1 MTTARLAEIRRHPIK
16 GVGWEAL
23 EAIDLAPGAALP
35 RDRLWAIAHGAS
47 AFDPDAPAW
56 LPRKNFLVVAL
67 SPRLAQARARW
78 DGARLSL
85 THPEL
90 DPLTA
95 DPETEGHRVAD
106 WAGALASDVQPAP
119 YRLVR
124 APGAM
129 TDMPDP
135 WVSIGNLATLRAL
148 SQRMGIALHP
158 GRFRANLWLDGLAPG
173 EERGWVGGEIA
184 IGPARLR
191 VVEEIGRCRATEA
204 NPESGRRDADVPRAL
219 PRAEGE
225 AVFAVYA
232 ETLSGGRLAI
242 GDAVSA

>member
-1 MTTARLAEIRRHPIK
+1 MSGRLAEIRRHPIK

-23 EAIDLAPGAALP
+23 DAIDLAPGAWP
-35 RDRLWAIAHGAS
+35 PDDRLWAITHGAS
-47 AFDPDAPAW
+47 AFDPDAPVW
-56 LPRKNFLVVAL
+56 VPRKNFLVVAL
-67 SPRLAQARARW
+67 SPRLAQVRARW

-85 THPEL
+85 AHPDLE
-90 DPLTA
+90 PLAA
-95 DPETEGHRVAD
+95 DPETEGQRIAD
-106 WAGALASDVQPAP
+106 WAGALASEVQPGP

-135 WVSIGNLATLRAL
+135 WVSIGNLSTLRAL
-148 SQRMGIALHP
+148 SQRMGAALDP
-158 GRFRANLWLDGLAPG
+158 GRFRANLWLDGLAPC
-173 EERGWVGGEIA
+173 EEREWVGREIA

-204 NPESGRRDADVPRAL
+204 NPETGRRDADVPRAL
-219 PRAEGE
+219 PRVERE

-232 ETLSGGRLAI
+232 ETLAGGRLSL
-242 GDAVSA
+242 GDPVSA